1 MKYNYLLLF
10 LVFIHFSGFGQK
22 MDFLP
27 KHNLW
32 QTQSLDPIAS
42 QSYGQVVAVWENG
55 IPADYAITGFTFGF
69 QKSFFAWTFP
79 ENKALDI
86 GIEGS
91 AITQFEWTNRVEG
104 DFQRN
109 ILSTDFLIGFP
120 IVLYI
125 NPWTIRLRIYH
136 LSAHMGDDYMI
147 RNKINSYVN
156 NNNNYEQIDLT
167 ANYLLKNFRF
177 YMGVGVVIRSTS
189 SRAPM
194 VFTGGL
200 DYLLPMNKKKSAQ
213 FYAGFYIDS
222 KQEFDFRPAVNLGT
236 GVQLGKPDRRPIK
249 ILITYFNGPLPYSV
263 FHGEP
268 VQWLGA
274 AIYINPF

>member
-1 MKYNYLLLF
+1 MVFF
-10 LVFIHFSGFGQK
+10 LPFLAISQK

-32 QTQSLDPIAS
+32 TTQSLDPLAS
-42 QSYGQVVAVWENG
+42 QGYGQVSAVWEDG
-55 IPADYAITGFTFGF
+55 IPADYVITGFAFGF
-69 QKSFFAWTFP
+69 QKSFFAWPFSDD
-79 ENKALDI
+79 KAFDI
-86 GIEGS
+86 GIEGT
-91 AITQFEWTNRVEG
+91 AFTQFEWTNRVEG

-109 ILSTDFLIGFP
+109 IISTDFIIGLP
-120 IVLYI
+120 LVLYLK
-125 NPWTIRLRIYH
+125 PWTIRLRLYH

-147 RNKINSYVN
+147 RNKINSFVF

-167 ANYLLKNFRF
+167 TSYLLKNFRF
-177 YMGVGVVIRSTS
+177 YLGIGVVIRSTNT
-189 SRAPM
+189 RAPM
-194 VFTGGL
+194 VFTGGM
-200 DYLLPMNKKKSAQ
+200 DYLLPFNKKKSAQ
-213 FYAGFYIDS
+213 LYAGFYLDS
-222 KQEFDFRPAVNLGT
+222 KQEFDFRPAMNVGV